1 MARVVEDHPAPIPPG
16 CDRPRVCPAVR
27 VFSNLVGIDIALRR
41 GTVNPLHRYAIC
53 RLEIRG
59 SPPAGVTADIDR
71 RFGPVDV
78 VVGRYR
84 TVLRVLI
91 QDQAALRGLLTR
103 LCNRSRRT
111 SWLHSRPQP

>member
-1 MARVVEDHPAPIPPG
+1 
-16 CDRPRVCPAVR
+16 VR

-91 QDQAALRGLLTR
+91 QDQAALRGLLTLLWDHNQEVLLLR
-103 LCNRSRRT
+103 
-111 SWLHSRPQP
+111 LHSRPQP